1 MRRIF
6 RGERKRL
13 KAAALPLQSK
23 EGYGDTK
30 RRHLPENKKAS
41 PAGRPIWGFCG
52 VDRGYFPAHAIRF
65 AASPRKKRIK
75 AQTQWDFFP
84 FAHDAPVF
92 SRTHMRF
99 RQNYGGLCHTR
110 SRNISLSASLAG
122 APFPICAAQ
131 ARRLCPKQPVRLAL
145 SHNPKP

>member
-1 MRRIF
+1 MRSGAACLRT
-6 RGERKRL
+6 RRL
-13 KAAALPLQSK
+13 RLPDGRFGGFVALA
-23 EGYGDTK
+23 GDIS
-30 RRHLPENKKAS
+30 RHTQAILP
-41 PAGRPIWGFCG
+41 PGR
-52 VDRGYFPAHAIRF
+52 
-65 AASPRKKRIK
+65 RKKRIEVR
-75 AQTQWDFFP
+75 TQWDFSP

-92 SRTHMRF
+92 PHTHMRF